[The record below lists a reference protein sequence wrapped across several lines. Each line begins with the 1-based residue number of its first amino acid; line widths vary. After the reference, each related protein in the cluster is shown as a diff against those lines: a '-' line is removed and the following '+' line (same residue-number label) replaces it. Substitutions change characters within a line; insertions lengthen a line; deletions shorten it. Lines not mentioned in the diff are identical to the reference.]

1 MIDLAPPFRIA
12 TEADA
17 PALAELVNF
26 AGEGLPLH
34 LWTGLADAGQ
44 DPWVVGRAR
53 QAAKAAEG
61 QILVADFGDGAVASL
76 TGYSIGPAPEQI
88 GADFPPILR
97 ALQELE
103 NQALNSWYV
112 NVLAC
117 YPAHRG
123 KGLGS
128 SLLQIAETIATAEGI
143 PCMSVIVASNNTGA
157 RRLYERQGYG
167 EIASRPCIRDG
178 WVTETDRWVLLTKPL
193 T

>member
-117 YPAHRG
+117 YPANRG